1 MDSHLNTSKWLGEDK
16 ILTKTMINNYAK
28 NNLLPPPVKKTLLQ
42 ESSADA
48 DSDLLF

>member
-28 NNLLPPPVKKTLLQ
+28 NKIYQIFLSFSGAEDECFSVSIGST
-42 ESSADA
+42 
-48 DSDLLF
+48 